1 MISVYF
7 YELSP
12 DFSRTFRKQKGIRM
26 HTGISHGRNLPKQ
39 SKYGLIL

>member
-12 DFSRTFRKQKGIRM
+12 DFFPD
-26 HTGISHGRNLPKQ
+26 LPNTEGNPYA
-39 SKYGLIL
+39 YGNFSWPELAKTI

>member
-12 DFSRTFRKQKGIRM
+12 DFFPY
-26 HTGISHGRNLPKQ
+26 LPKTEGNPYA
-39 SKYGLIL
+39 YGNFSWPELAKTI

>member
-12 DFSRTFRKQKGIRM
+12 DFFPDLPKQKGIRM